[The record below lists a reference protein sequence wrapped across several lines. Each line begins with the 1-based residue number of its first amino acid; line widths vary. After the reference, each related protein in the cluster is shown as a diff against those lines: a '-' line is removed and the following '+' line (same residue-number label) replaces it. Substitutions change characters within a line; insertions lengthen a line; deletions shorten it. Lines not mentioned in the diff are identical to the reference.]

1 MMVDEV
7 EISIKAGRG
16 GDGVATFRREKYV
29 PKGGPD
35 GGDGG
40 DGGDVY
46 FEVDNNTDTLSYYL
60 TNKQFRA
67 EDGERGKKK
76 KMHGKNGKDLIL
88 KVPMGTI
95 IYEIKDNIKTK
106 LVDLTTNKQK
116 VLLAR
121 GGEGGLGNDHFK
133 SSTNQTPREFTKGE
147 KGQRKRLFLEL
158 NLIADVGI
166 IGLPNSGKSTLL
178 GAISKAKPKTANYE
192 FTTLIPNLGLVE
204 HDNYRFVV
212 ADIPGII
219 EGASKGKGLGIK
231 FLKHISRTRLD
242 IMMFDI
248 TKDIDLQYKTLK
260 NELSDYNKE
269 MLSKIKFIVLNK
281 IDLLDK
287 DTINLVLKENHKLFR
302 DKNIIMISAKE
313 KTNIDKLLTSIT
325 KSLKKLD
332 K

>member
-1 MMVDEV
+1 MLVDEA

-16 GDGVATFRREKYV
+16 GDGVVSFRREKYV

-40 DGGDVY
+40 DGGNIY
-46 FEVDNNTDTLSYYL
+46 FEVDNNTDTLSHYL
-60 TNKQFRA
+60 THKQFSA

-76 KMHGKNGKDLIL
+76 KMHGKNGKDLTL

-95 IYEIKDNIKTK
+95 LYEIKDNIKTK
-106 LVDLTTNKQK
+106 LVDLTQNKQK

-133 SSTNQTPREFTKGE
+133 SSTNQTPKEFTKGE

-158 NLIADVGI
+158 KLIADVGL

-178 GAISKAKPKTANYE
+178 GTISHAKPKTANYE
-192 FTTLIPNLGLVE
+192 FTTLIPNLGQVE
-204 HDNYRFVV
+204 YDDYKFIV

-219 EGASKGKGLGIK
+219 EGASNGKGLGIK

-242 IMMFDI
+242 IMIFDI
-248 TKDIDLQYKTLK
+248 TKDIKTQYDTLK
-260 NELSDYNKE
+260 SELAKYDRNILDKVK
-269 MLSKIKFIVLNK
+269 LIVLNK

-287 DTINLVLKENHKLFR
+287 DTINLVLSENHKLFK
-302 DKNIIMISAKE
+302 DKNIITISAKE
-313 KTNIDKLLTSIT
+313 NTNTKELLTHIT